1 MQSFVLQIPVTC
13 AGIPRPQLQSSRY
26 RCDLVSLFALLR
38 HYRLAARQLNPA
50 MDETLQA
57 QFQRIEAA
65 LSTLVDSIATYNPSP
80 QAAAELIA
88 ADDELSR
95 GLDKLTQH
103 QANHAR
109 IQTLRAEEAALE
121 QQLRTSVAALASLRR
136 ELFDTPATTFPE
148 DSRPV
153 PVDELLRYAKS
164 ISKHTV
170 PPTYREQVP
179 SPPAADKDKGPEAD
193 SSGPASNGV
202 STPAQEPPKEDDA
215 QGEEGAAV
223 PDVTEEEAEWLKKLN
238 ATKTPWQPWPHDDK
252 IRRSNL
258 MQIQYLIDTKQDPTQ
273 VDLKQMGR
281 EEKDMIVAEAARQ
294 AAAQA
299 PVEAAQQAHAAPAP
313 RPPREEVNKFEGF
326 GFADDDD

>member
-1 MQSFVLQIPVTC
+1 
-13 AGIPRPQLQSSRY
+13 
-26 RCDLVSLFALLR
+26 
-38 HYRLAARQLNPA
+38 

-57 QFQRIEAA
+57 QFQRIEVA
-65 LSTLVDSIATYNPSP
+65 LGTLVESIAAYNPSP

-109 IQTLRAEEAALE
+109 IQTLRAEEDALE
-121 QQLRTSVAALASLRR
+121 QQLKTSVAALASLRR
-136 ELFDTPATTFPE
+136 QLFDTPATTFPE

-153 PVDELLRYAKS
+153 PVDELLQYAKS
-164 ISKHTV
+164 ISKQTV
-170 PPTYREQVP
+170 PPTYREPVP
-179 SPPAADKDKGPEAD
+179 SSLAADKDKEPEGD

-202 STPAQEPPKEDDA
+202 STPAQEPTREAHA

-223 PDVTEEEAEWLKKLN
+223 PEVTEEEVEWLKKLN
-238 ATKTPWQPWPHDDK
+238 ATNNQWQPWPHNDK

-273 VDLKQMGR
+273 IDAKQMGR
-281 EEKDMIVAEAARQ
+281 EEKDMIVAEAAKQ
-294 AAAQA
+294 AAAQV
-299 PVEAAQQAHAAPAP
+299 PVEAAQHVPAAAARAP
-313 RPPREEVNKFEGF
+313 RPPNEDVNKFEGF